1 MAKRGAPNNGPS
13 GKKHATQQSV
23 DSAIWSICDI
33 MRRGN
38 VASALQYVPELTWI
52 LFLRILDETED
63 REAQEAEAVGARY
76 TFSLRKPYRW
86 KDWAAPEPKDAPK
99 GWSNKRK
106 ELEDAGNKA
115 FLSFVN
121 GELIPHLKGLRD
133 KPQAAARQ
141 KVISEIMSGVER
153 VRIDTEKNL
162 LDVLDKVHEITNEGI
177 DPTHVFTLS
186 QVYEGLLLKMGEKGS
201 DAGQFFTP
209 REVIRAMVRTID
221 PKIGETVYDPC
232 CGTGGFLAQA
242 CEHMKGG
249 LANRPGGKTARVS
262 ADAIE
267 TLKHRTFYG
276 REKENLIYPI
286 GLANLILHGIDR
298 PNIWHG
304 NALTGDE
311 VYGGLFAGAPTQ
323 FDVVLTNPPFGGKE
337 SVSAQT
343 NFDYRTSATQVLFLQ
358 HVIRALRDGGRCAI
372 VLDEGVLFR
381 TNEDAF
387 VKTKRKLTD
396 DCDLWC
402 IVSLPGGV
410 FSAAGAGVKTNLL
423 FFTKGNS
430 TERIWYYDLSD
441 MKVGKKSPLT
451 LKQFEDFFTRLPK
464 REDSDQSW
472 TVDLVERKTQATE
485 DARPFKER
493 AREKSQAAEAVKNRI
508 AELRKARPRNKEAIA
523 AAEEEVGELIRAAR
537 DATNKA
543 EAIENAV
550 YDLKAVNPNR
560 KEAVDTRTPRQL
572 LDLIDLKGKEVAEAL
587 STLRAMA

>member
-1 MAKRGAPNNGPS
+1 MPSAKANG
-13 GKKHATQQSV
+13 KIHATQQSV

-63 REAQEAEAVGARY
+63 REEQEADAVGASY
-76 TFSLRKPYRW
+76 SSSLKKPNRW
-86 KDWAAPEPKDAPK
+86 KDWAAPLASESAKP
-99 GWSNKRK
+99 NKRK
-106 ELEDAGNKA
+106 ELDDLGNKA
-115 FLSFVN
+115 FINFVN
-121 GELIPHLKGLRD
+121 GELIPYLKKLKD
-133 KPQAAARQ
+133 KPNATARQ
-141 KVISEIMSGVER
+141 KVISEIMSGVEKT
-153 VRIDTEKNL
+153 RIDTEKNL

-177 DPTHVFTLS
+177 DPTHVFVLS
-186 QVYEGLLLKMGEKGS
+186 QIYEGLLLKMGEKGS

-209 REVIRAMVRTID
+209 REVIRAMVRAIA

-242 CEHMKGG
+242 AEYMQPKVGAKISG
-249 LANRPGGKTARVS
+249 PAIARFRQ
-262 ADAIE
+262 E
-267 TLKHRTFYG
+267 TFWG

-337 SVSAQT
+337 SAAAQT

-358 HVIRALRDGGRCAI
+358 HVIRALKAGGGRCGMVI
-372 VLDEGVLFR
+372 DEGVLFR

-396 DCDLWC
+396 ECDLWC
-402 IVSLPGGV
+402 ILSLPGGV
-410 FSAAGAGVKTNLL
+410 FSTAGAGVKTNLL
-423 FFTKGNS
+423 FFTKGKA
-430 TERIWYYDLSD
+430 TEKIWYYDLSD
-441 MKVGKKSPLT
+441 VKVGKKTPLT
-451 LKQFEDFFTRLPK
+451 LKHFEDFAAKLAT
-464 REDSDQSW
+464 REDSERSW
-472 TVDLVERKTQATE
+472 TLDLSARRTKAAVDAQ
-485 DARPFKER
+485 PFKDS
-493 AREKSQAAEAVKNRI
+493 AYLKSQEAEKIKEAL
-508 AELRKARPRNKEAIA
+508 AELKKAKSRDEGAIVDAERTIAALSKEARI
-523 AAEEEVGELIRAAR
+523 
-537 DATNKA
+537 ATNKA
-543 EAIENAV
+543 EAIESAV

-560 KEAVDTRTPRQL
+560 KSEADRRTPAEL
-572 LDLIDLKGKEVAEAL
+572 LDLIEARGRDVAAAVAAL
-587 STLRAMA
+587 RTLTKA